1 MKKSLRK
8 KENKNKLTII
18 EFNTPVVIKKLNDL
32 INSEF
37 DRKTI
42 GRELKIVVSD
52 VMRILFI
59 RFEIFPYTVFTGAS
73 LI

>member
-59 RFEIFPYTVFTGAS
+59 RFEIFP
-73 LI
+73 